1 MSTLPKSFV
10 TPEQY
15 LEIDRRAERKSEY
28 FDGEMFAMAGASF
41 VHNLLV
47 TNVVAGLHAQL
58 RGKRCVT
65 LPSDM
70 RVRISPQ
77 NRYAY
82 PDVTVVCGGPEFPDD
97 RRDILLNPTLIAEVL
112 SPSTALFDREFKFDA
127 YTAIASLREYVLIAS
142 DRASVDVFSRRADG
156 RWLLAKGLG
165 LQNSIELESIGC
177 RLTLAEIYENVEFPP
192 AGAEARA

>member
-1 MSTLPKSFV
+1 MSTLPKSCV

-47 TNVVAGLHAQL
+47 TNIVAGLHAQL
-58 RGKRCVT
+58 RGKPCVT

-70 RVRISPQ
+70 RVRINPA

-82 PDVTVVCGGPEFPDD
+82 PDVTVVCGSPEFPDD
-97 RRDILLNPTLIAEVL
+97 RRDILLNPALIVEVL

-142 DRASVDVFSRRADG
+142 DRPSVDVFSRRPDG
-156 RWLLAKGLG
+156 RWLLAKGLA
-165 LQNSIELESIGC
+165 LQDSIGLESIGC
-177 RLTLAEIYENVEFPP
+177 RLVLADVYDRVEFPP
-192 AGAEARA
+192 TGAEARA